1 MRPLEE
7 IQAPQALP
15 EEIRQAEEQRA
26 ELLAAISEIRTLR
39 RTHLEELQE
48 AQDRA
53 GRDGDPERALL
64 Y

>member
-26 ELLAAISEIRTLR
+26 ELLAAISEIRTLQ

-53 GRDGDPERALL
+53 GRDGDMERALL